1 MDENTLVHR
10 ILDLLQYKKEYQLN
24 SSGIRTKEM
33 YVLERIYLN
42 GRTTPKYLSDTYHI
56 SSSTLTGIMDKLE
69 NRKLI
74 ARTRTENDRRS
85 TWIDVTDKGK
95 QAVKMHISEDELFA
109 RNLFSTL
116 DEEKRNILKQLLQE
130 MLDGVCLEELFT
142 AKEQ

>member
-1 MDENTLVHR
+1 
-10 ILDLLQYKKEYQLN
+10 
-24 SSGIRTKEM
+24 M

-95 QAVKMHISEDELFA
+95 QVVKMHISEDELFA

-130 MLDGVCLEELFT
+130 MLDGVCLEELFI

>member
-95 QAVKMHISEDELFA
+95 QVVKMHISEDELFA

-130 MLDGVCLEELFT
+130 MLDGVCLEELFI

>member
-95 QAVKMHISEDELFA
+95 QVVKMHISEDELFA

>member
-130 MLDGVCLEELFT
+130 MLDGVCLEELFI